1 MINVNMTTNEKD
13 IPVNYGMYDFG
24 VVRDHALSSLKYIL
38 ADITDIKQRY
48 IALGFHLWEFKEN
61 ECYKDFG
68 FDNFKEFCKE
78 NLPIDY
84 TIATRCIKIWHRFA
98 LEQGGVRKMF
108 LDDKYREY
116 EYTQLSE
123 MVSMDST
130 ELAMVNPDMTCK
142 EMRQLKKKVLVE
154 PEALKKFVEYFQE
167 DETPLTKRELHNAMI
182 KAGNQYSHFSA
193 YPYNHDMRPGKASIC
208 GSKYYKFNQLIEAYE
223 KMGGTLYSDKV
234 ASTQLKKLCVT
245 DLVDKKGAVLHKCI
259 KSAEPEKENIDVK
272 IFDEDGKLYQF
283 STVYKSFD
291 ILLQDDNTLVLRVR
305 KGE

>member
-1 MINVNMTTNEKD
+1 MINVDMTTNEKD
-13 IPVNYGMYDFG
+13 IPVTYGLFDFG

-68 FDNFKEFCKE
+68 FDKFQEFCQA
-78 NLPIDY
+78 NLPIDFR
-84 TIATRCIKIWHRFA
+84 TAQRCIQIWHRFA
-98 LEQGGVRKMF
+98 LEQNGVRKMF
-108 LDDKYREY
+108 LDEKYREY
-116 EYTQLSE
+116 EYAQLQE

-130 ELAMVNPDMTCK
+130 ELALVKPDMSVK

-154 PEALKKFVEYFQE
+154 PEALKKFVKYFQE
-167 DETPLTKRELHNAMI
+167 DEAPLTKRELHNAMI
-182 KAGNQYSHFSA
+182 KAGNQYSHFSS

-223 KMGGTLYSDKV
+223 KIGGTLYSDKV
-234 ASTQLKKLCVT
+234 ATSQLKKLCVT

-291 ILLQDDNTLVLRVR
+291 VLLQDDNSLVLRVR
-305 KGE
+305 KGV

>member
-1 MINVNMTTNEKD
+1 MINVDMTTNEKD

-68 FDNFKEFCKE
+68 FDKFQEFCKM
-78 NLPIDY
+78 NLPIDFR
-84 TIATRCIKIWHRFA
+84 TVQRCIQIWHRFA

-108 LDDKYREY
+108 LDDKYKEY
-116 EYTQLSE
+116 EYAQLSE
-123 MVSMDST
+123 MVSMDTT
-130 ELAMVNPDMTCK
+130 ELALVNPDMTVK

-154 PEALKKFVEYFQE
+154 PEALKKFIEYFQE
-167 DETPLTKRELHNAMI
+167 DEIPLTKRELHNAMI
-182 KAGNQYSHFSA
+182 KAGNQYSHYSS

-223 KMGGTLYSDKV
+223 KMGGTLYSDEV
-234 ASTQLKKLCVT
+234 ATSRMNKLSAS
-245 DLVDKKGAVLHKCI
+245 DLVNKKGAVLHNCI

-272 IFDEDGKLYQF
+272 IFDVDGKMYQF
-283 STVYKSFD
+283 STVYKTFD
-291 ILLQDDNTLVLRVR
+291 ILLQGDNTLVLRLR
-305 KGE
+305 KDD